1 MQKKGMIH
9 LRKYKEKDSAPNFM
23 CSTVKLSEKTYTEK
37 YSRCRTRKD
46 LPKEPGFV
54 YALIP
59 FERIAADAILEVWGV
74 SPKNEQKYQ
83 SAYIKAA
90 NETLRRSTAG
100 MLEKVDKTNSP
111 NKESMKKVIAIVEAY
126 QAKLREKGARF
137 PAPFESAQTQPQP
150 QQQNPV
156 KSDEKKPEKET
167 PPTKPKD
174 AKSVFSEL
182 LKNQPEAIERPVKDS
197 KPAPTKKDVPV
208 AKQSVEKSAPV
219 QKKPVEEKPAEKPV
233 EPKVENPQKPI
244 VPETERAP
252 VKEAPLLNDISKKDE
267 HKRKT
272 SPDGEIDF
280 SLELT
285 IDELLDDIDNS
296 GINVAPELPDVE
308 DSENSVAPEP
318 ISDKPI
324 DNSPDVPMFSRESSE
339 PQPVPIDFGINE
351 SDSDS
356 NEDDDD
362 IYAELFNK

>member
-1 MQKKGMIH
+1 MIY

-46 LPKEPGFV
+46 LPKEPGYV

-59 FERIAADAILEVWGV
+59 YERIAADAILEVWGI

-90 NETLRRSTAG
+90 NETLRQSTAG
-100 MLEKVDKTNSP
+100 MLEKVESTNSP

-126 QAKLREKGARF
+126 QTKLREKGARF
-137 PAPFESAQTQPQP
+137 PAPFESAQPQTQP

-156 KSDEKKPEKET
+156 KSDEKKPEKEI
-167 PPTKPKD
+167 PITKPKD

-197 KPAPTKKDVPV
+197 KSAPAKKDVPV

-244 VPETERAP
+244 VLETERAP
-252 VKEAPLLNDISKKDE
+252 VKESPHLNNITKKDE
-267 HKRKT
+267 PKRKT

-285 IDELLDDIDNS
+285 IDDLLDEIEDNGFDI
-296 GINVAPELPDVE
+296 APELPDVKE
-308 DSENSVAPEP
+308 PEKEVVP
-318 ISDKPI
+318 KPVPEKPVERF
-324 DNSPDVPMFSRESSE
+324 PDVPLFSPEDEE
-339 PQPVPIDFGINE
+339 PQSVPIDFGITE
-351 SDSDS
+351 SASES
-356 NEDDDD
+356 EDDDD